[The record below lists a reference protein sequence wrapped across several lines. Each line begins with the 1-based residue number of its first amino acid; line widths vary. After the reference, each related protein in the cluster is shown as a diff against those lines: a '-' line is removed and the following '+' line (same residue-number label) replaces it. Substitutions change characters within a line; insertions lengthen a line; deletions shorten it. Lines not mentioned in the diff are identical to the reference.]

1 MTVSDWI
8 CVRSIF
14 GVCGVFRAGLA
25 ALAGLAVLVYRLVS
39 RVGCRVRDRWKF
51 RRSCG
56 VPSRRCEAWQ
66 VEHMSEPEG
75 RLWQGSAAVLRGG

>member
-25 ALAGLAVLVYRLVS
+25 VLVVLAVLVYRLVS

-66 VEHMSEPEG
+66 VEHVSEPEG

>member
-14 GVCGVFRAGLA
+14 GVCGVFR
-25 ALAGLAVLVYRLVS
+25 AGLAVLVYRLVS

>member
-25 ALAGLAVLVYRLVS
+25 ALARLAVLVYRLVS

-51 RRSCG
+51 LRSCG

-66 VEHMSEPEG
+66 VELMSEPEG

>member
-1 MTVSDWI
+1 MTVSGWI

-25 ALAGLAVLVYRLVS
+25 GLVVLAVLVYRLVS

-66 VEHMSEPEG
+66 VEHVSEPEG

>member
-14 GVCGVFRAGLA
+14 GVCVVFR
-25 ALAGLAVLVYRLVS
+25 AGLAVLVYRLVS

-51 RRSCG
+51 LRSCG

>member
-25 ALAGLAVLVYRLVS
+25 VLVYRLVS

-51 RRSCG
+51 LRSCG

-66 VEHMSEPEG
+66 VEHVSEPEG

>member
-1 MTVSDWI
+1 MTVSGWI

-14 GVCGVFRAGLA
+14 GVCGVCVVFRAGLA
-25 ALAGLAVLVYRLVS
+25 ALAVLVYRLVS

-51 RRSCG
+51 LRSCG